1 MLQKEVYEHF
11 KTLFP
16 NYVEYVVTWFPNG
29 NNSIRIRLREE
40 DDLIFTCAS
49 IGGRLE
55 WSLETLNLFI
65 KRLKG
70 EL

>member
-1 MLQKEVYEHF
+1 MLQKEVFEHF
-11 KTLFP
+11 KQLFP
-16 NYVEYVVTWFPNG
+16 KYAEDTEKWFPNG
-29 NNSIRIRLREE
+29 NGSIRLRLKTG
-40 DDLIFTCAS
+40 DDLIFTCHTIS
-49 IGGRLE
+49 GNLE